1 MTSMKFGMGV
11 EEVLAINTIWFSKL
25 VPDVGKLPIPASKGG
40 AKIIKIIF
48 LFGKSKENYLSF
60 FNNDFQK

>member
-11 EEVLAINTIWFSKL
+11 EEVLAINTIWFRKL

-48 LFGKSKENYLSF
+48 LFGKKARKTVLAF
-60 FNNDFQK
+60 F